1 MPMLALPS
9 FETTSRGLPRL
20 GAFSSGKAGHRVSRR
35 QVFRLRPARHGPW
48 AMGRRPSAM
57 GDRPS
62 ATGRGQWAMGHRPWA
77 MGDGQSAA
85 GNGRWA
91 IGHGQIAPRTHR
103 GEGKPSQS
111 ETAASSRDDQHEG
124 ERCMLVALRARD
136 CRVTRSALGV
146 EWAQQLWESK
156 GCGHGGVKGL
166 RGEVGHRER
175 VWGTGCIQT
184 RGWIVDRPRAFRLSG
199 FRGFRLSGFPAFG
212 VSGFRG
218 FRHFGLSGSGEGT
231 VPHPK
236 RRSLCPPSSGSA
248 RATRALG
255 ASPESR
261 AEQCRPPI
269 RTLAG
274 ARCRLGVPFRNGGDS
289 PPGDRM
295 RPSECEA
302 AL

>member
-1 MPMLALPS
+1 MHARGAPS
-9 FETTSRGLPRL
+9 AGLSSHEERIGGRMGAAAVGKQRMRAWRCEGIEGEGGAPGADL
-20 GAFSSGKAGHRVSRR
+20 GHGVHSNEGMDC
-35 QVFRLRPARHGPW
+35 RPAPGFP
-48 AMGRRPSAM
+48 
-57 GDRPS
+57 
-62 ATGRGQWAMGHRPWA
+62 
-77 MGDGQSAA
+77 
-85 GNGRWA
+85 
-91 IGHGQIAPRTHR
+91 
-103 GEGKPSQS
+103 
-111 ETAASSRDDQHEG
+111 
-124 ERCMLVALRARD
+124 
-136 CRVTRSALGV
+136 
-146 EWAQQLWESK
+146 
-156 GCGHGGVKGL
+156 
-166 RGEVGHRER
+166 
-175 VWGTGCIQT
+175 
-184 RGWIVDRPRAFRLSG
+184 AFRLS
-199 FRGFRLSGFPAFG
+199 GFRLSGFPAFRGFRLSGFG